1 MNDNVT
7 QKILEDLNTMFSH
20 EWLQKI
26 ANETGLIKRE
36 RIIDPTIMFWTLVLG
51 FGVRLQRSLASLKRL
66 YENRSGRSICDS
78 SWYDRFTPELVE
90 FLHQCVIHG
99 IRELAKNSQVKL
111 GKKLQNFEDILIQ
124 DSTII
129 RLHKFL
135 ADKFPAARSRIV
147 AAGIKVSVLVS
158 AVANGPK
165 SVALFGER
173 VSEIKTLKIGSW
185 VKDRILLI
193 DLGFYKHHTF
203 TRIVEYGGY
212 FVSRWKKVADPTI
225 ISVTEGLSKDLQD
238 KIVGKKLSEII
249 PILPK
254 NGILDAIVEVTFKR
268 RIYKGQQRQDTQSF
282 RLVGVYNDE
291 SEKYHIYLTNI
302 QADILG
308 PEDIARLYGA
318 RWDIELLFKEL
329 KNKYA
334 FDVIKTKN
342 EQIIEALIWMGIL
355 TLLVSRRLHCF
366 LRELKP
372 DKPIIR
378 FTQLRWSIVFAE
390 NASDLLTEILKFNG
404 ITRTFE
410 IMLAV
415 SSSQAL
421 DPHVNRK
428 RFRSEWWA

>member
-1 MNDNVT
+1 MNDKMT
-7 QKILEDLNTMFSH
+7 QKILEDLNSMFSQ

-26 ANETGLIKRE
+26 ADETGLIIRE
-36 RIIDPTIMFWTLVLG
+36 RKIDPTIMFWALVLG
-51 FGVRLQRSLASLKRL
+51 FGVRLQRSLASLKRV
-66 YENRSGRSICDS
+66 YENKSGQSIRDS
-78 SWYDRFTPELVE
+78 SWYYRFTPELVE

-99 IRELAKNSQVKL
+99 IQELAKNSQVKL

-129 RLHKFL
+129 RLYKSL
-135 ADKFPAARSRIV
+135 ADKFPAARSRTV

-225 ISVTEGLSKDLQD
+225 ISVTEGLSKDLPD

-302 QADILG
+302 QPNTLG

-334 FDVIKTKN
+334 FDVLKTKN
-342 EQIIEALIWMGIL
+342 EQIIEALIWTGIL
-355 TLLVSRRLHCF
+355 TLIVSRRLHGLF
-366 LRELKP
+366 RELNP
-372 DKPIIR
+372 DQPIAR

-390 NASDLLTEILKFNG
+390 NASDILTEILKLNG

-410 IMLAV
+410 LMLAV

-421 DPHVNRK
+421 DPHVNRE

>member
-1 MNDNVT
+1 MNENMTEQCMLDFYS
-7 QKILEDLNTMFSH
+7 MFSQ
-20 EWLQKI
+20 EWLEKI
-26 ANETGLIKRE
+26 ANGTGQIKRA
-36 RIIDPTIMFWTLVLG
+36 RKIDPTILFWTLVLG
-51 FGVRLQRSLASLKRL
+51 FGVGPQRGIASLKRV
-66 YENRSGRSICDS
+66 YENKSGKSICDS

-99 IRELAKNSQVKL
+99 MQELARKSYVKL

-135 ADKFPAARSRIV
+135 ADKFPAARSRVV

-203 TRIVEYGGY
+203 TRIVENGGY
-212 FVSRWKKVADPTI
+212 FISRWKKVANPTI
-225 ISVTEGLSKDLQD
+225 ISVTGGFSEDFQE

-249 PILPK
+249 SRLPK
-254 NGILDAIVEVTFKR
+254 NGILDAMVEVSFKR
-268 RIYKGQQRQDTQSF
+268 RIYKGQQKQDTQSF
-282 RLVGVYNDE
+282 RLVGVYNEE

-302 QADILG
+302 QADALG

-334 FDVIKTKN
+334 FDVLKTKN
-342 EQIIEALIWMGIL
+342 EQILKALIWTGIL
-355 TLLVSRRLHCF
+355 TLIVSRSLLGLVRALN
-366 LRELKP
+366 P
-372 DKPIIR
+372 DQPIAR
-378 FTQLRWSIVFAE
+378 FTQLRWSHIFAE
-390 NASDLLTEILKFNG
+390 YASDILNEILKFHG
-404 ITRTFE
+404 ITRTFDN
-410 IMLAV
+410 ILAAA
-415 SSSQAL
+415 SSQAV
-421 DPHVNRK
+421 DPHVNRE
-428 RFRSEWWA
+428 RFRTEWWA

>member
-1 MNDNVT
+1 MNDKMT
-7 QKILEDLNTMFSH
+7 QKILEDLNSMFSQ
-20 EWLQKI
+20 EWLRKI
-26 ANETGLIKRE
+26 ADETGLIKRE
-36 RIIDPTIMFWTLVLG
+36 RIIDPTIMFWALVLG
-51 FGVRLQRSLASLKRL
+51 FGVRLQRSLASLKRV
-66 YENRSGRSICDS
+66 YENKSGQSIGDS
-78 SWYDRFTPELVE
+78 SWYYRFTPELVE

-99 IRELAKNSQVKL
+99 IQELAKNSQVEL

-129 RLHKFL
+129 RLHKSL
-135 ADKFPAARSRIV
+135 ADKFPAARSRTV

-158 AVANGPK
+158 VVANGPK

-193 DLGFYKHHTF
+193 DLGFYKHQTF
-203 TRIVEYGGY
+203 TKIVENGGY

-225 ISVTEGLSKDLQD
+225 ISVTGGLSQDLHE

-254 NGILDAIVEVTFKR
+254 NGIFDAIVEVTFKR
-268 RIYKGQQRQDTQSF
+268 RIYKGQQRQDIQSF
-282 RLVGVYNDE
+282 RLVGVYSDE

-302 QADILG
+302 QADTLG
-308 PEDIARLYGA
+308 PEDLARLYGA

-329 KNKYA
+329 KSKYA
-334 FDVIKTKN
+334 FDMLKTKN
-342 EQIIEALIWMGIL
+342 EQIVEALIWTGIL
-355 TLLVSRRLHCF
+355 TLIVSRRLHGLF
-366 LRELKP
+366 RMLNP
-372 DKPIIR
+372 DQPIAR
-378 FTQLRWSIVFAE
+378 FTQLRWSIIFAE
-390 NASDLLTEILKFNG
+390 NASDILTEILKLNG

-410 IMLAV
+410 LMLAV

-421 DPHVNRK
+421 DPHVNRE

>member
-410 IMLAV
+410 LMLAV

>member
-1 MNDNVT
+1 MNDEMT
-7 QKILEDLNTMFSH
+7 QKILEDLNSMFSQ
-20 EWLQKI
+20 EWLRKI
-26 ANETGLIKRE
+26 ADETGLIKRE
-36 RIIDPTIMFWTLVLG
+36 RIIDPTIMFWALVLG
-51 FGVRLQRSLASLKRL
+51 FGVRLQRSLASLKRV
-66 YENRSGRSICDS
+66 YENKSGQSIGDS
-78 SWYDRFTPELVE
+78 SWYYRFTPELVE

-99 IRELAKNSQVKL
+99 IQELAKNSQVKL

-129 RLHKFL
+129 RLHKSL
-135 ADKFPAARSRIV
+135 SDKFPAARSRTV

-158 AVANGPK
+158 VVANGPK

-193 DLGFYKHHTF
+193 DLGFYKHQTF
-203 TRIVEYGGY
+203 TKIVENGGY

-225 ISVTEGLSKDLQD
+225 ISVTGGLPKDLHE

-282 RLVGVYNDE
+282 RLVGVYSDE

-302 QADILG
+302 QAETLG
-308 PEDIARLYGA
+308 PEDLARLYGA

-329 KNKYA
+329 KSKYA
-334 FDVIKTKN
+334 FDMLKTKN
-342 EQIIEALIWMGIL
+342 EQIIEALIWTGIL
-355 TLLVSRRLHCF
+355 TLIVGRRLHGLF
-366 LRELKP
+366 RELNP
-372 DKPIIR
+372 DQQIAR
-378 FTQLRWSIVFAE
+378 FTQLRWSIIFAE
-390 NASDLLTEILKFNG
+390 NASDILTEILKLNG

-410 IMLAV
+410 LMLAV

-421 DPHVNRK
+421 DPHVNRE

>member
-1 MNDNVT
+1 MNENVT
-7 QKILEDLNTMFSH
+7 QKILEDLNSMFSH

-26 ANETGLIKRE
+26 ADETGLIKRE
-36 RIIDPTIMFWTLVLG
+36 RIINPTIMFWTLVLG

-225 ISVTEGLSKDLQD
+225 ISVTGGLSKDLQD

-342 EQIIEALIWMGIL
+342 EQIIEALIWTGIL

-410 IMLAV
+410 LMLAV